1 MSQFT
6 EPVEKLVQ
14 DSKLYLDRQLE
25 GFKLRIVKGLSE
37 ATRDLGVLLVVLTVA
52 GIFLLT
58 LSFAFVMWIGE
69 MLGSYAAGA
78 FIVAG
83 VLFLLTVILI
93 LLRGRLFKNTF
104 VSLYTG
110 IITPE
115 RKEADAESLDKAIGQ
130 VEEDIRVQEQAIQHK
145 LNQAR
150 EFYKPKRLVNEG
162 LRLTGERAGR
172 LGFRLGS
179 FVPVIWRILKGGGKK
194 I

>member
-14 DSKLYLDRQLE
+14 DSKSYLDSQLE

-37 ATRDLGVLLVVLTVA
+37 ATRGLGELLVVLTVA

>member
-14 DSKLYLDRQLE
+14 DSKSYLDSQLE

-37 ATRDLGVLLVVLTVA
+37 ATRGLGELLVVLTVA

-69 MLGSYAAGA
+69 MLGSYAVGA

-83 VLFLLTVILI
+83 VLLLLAVILI
-93 LLRGRLFKNTF
+93 LLRGKLFKNTF

-110 IITPE
+110 IIAPE
-115 RKEADAESLDKAIGQ
+115 RNEADAESLDKAIGQ
-130 VEEDIRVQEQAIQHK
+130 MEEDIRVQDQAIQHELK
-145 LNQAR
+145 WAM
-150 EFYKPKRLVNEG
+150 EFYKPARLVNEA
-162 LRLTGERAGR
+162 LRLTGEKAGR

-179 FVPVIWRILKGGGKK
+179 FIPVLYKILKGRRKK

>member
-14 DSKLYLDRQLE
+14 DSKSYLDRQLE

-115 RKEADAESLDKAIGQ
+115 RKETDAESLDKAIGQ

>member
-37 ATRDLGVLLVVLTVA
+37 ATRGLGELLVVLTVA

>member
-25 GFKLRIVKGLSE
+25 GFQLRIVKGLSE
-37 ATRDLGVLLVVLTVA
+37 ATRDLGVLLVVFTVA

>member
-14 DSKLYLDRQLE
+14 DSKSYLDRQLE

>member
-14 DSKLYLDRQLE
+14 DSKSYLDRQLE

-58 LSFAFVMWIGE
+58 LSFAFVIWIGE

>member
-1 MSQFT
+1 M
-6 EPVEKLVQ
+6 
-14 DSKLYLDRQLE
+14 
-25 GFKLRIVKGLSE
+25 
-37 ATRDLGVLLVVLTVA
+37 
-52 GIFLLT
+52 
-58 LSFAFVMWIGE
+58 
-69 MLGSYAAGA
+69 
-78 FIVAG
+78 AG